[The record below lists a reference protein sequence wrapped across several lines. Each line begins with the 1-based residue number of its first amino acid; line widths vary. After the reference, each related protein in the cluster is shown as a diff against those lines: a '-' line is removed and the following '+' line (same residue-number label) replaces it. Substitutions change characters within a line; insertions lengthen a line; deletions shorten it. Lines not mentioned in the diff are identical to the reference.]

1 MRSKRLSAALLG
13 AATVL
18 ISAGLAPTAGAAP
31 AAAVQGPDFNGDG
44 YADAVVGVYRGDVDG
59 QKAAGYLHVLY
70 GGPSGA
76 GTSTASVS
84 QDTPGVPG
92 TSEKNDQ
99 FGGSVAT
106 ADVDGD
112 GFTDAV
118 VGVGGED
125 VGSDPAARGHGA
137 VVVLYG
143 SSSGRFER
151 GRTIAQGSAGSGAG
165 ASLAVG
171 DFTQDGDV
179 DVAVGLP
186 HGEFGEVTLRP
197 GPLTE
202 DKPLTHLLDTGFGG
216 SAGQLA
222 AGDFDG
228 NGKTDLAVSAYSND
242 YSRTTLWSWNGSAL
256 QEYWKSP
263 ATGYD
268 IATGDFDG
276 DSVDDLALGH
286 CLITAEADRPTGAC
300 GPDALA
306 KGGKVR
312 VFYGGGGAEG
322 FGTRSQTVGQDT
334 PGVAG
339 TAEQADN
346 FGIQLAA
353 GDLNGDGRDDLVAG
367 TPGEAIGTQD
377 RAGSATVLTSGPD
390 GLLDASGTAKSAAW
404 HQGSAGVPGAPEV
417 NDEFGSALA
426 LGDYDGDG
434 DGDVTVGAYN
444 ENSTEYE
451 QSLSTGGVWALPNGT
466 GTGSKALTPRLFG
479 LRGALYY
486 GHVLGR

>member
-18 ISAGLAPTAGAAP
+18 MSAGLVPTAGAAP

-44 YADAVVGVYRGDVDG
+44 YADAVTGVYRGDVDDR
-59 QKAAGYLHVLY
+59 QSAGYLHVLY
-70 GGPSGA
+70 GGAGGA
-76 GTSTASVS
+76 GTSTATVS
-84 QDTPGVPG
+84 QDSPGVPG
-92 TSEKNDQ
+92 TSEKNDW
-99 FGGSVAT
+99 FGSSVAT

-112 GFTDAV
+112 GFTDVV
-118 VGVGGED
+118 VGVLGED
-125 VGSDPAARGHGA
+125 VGSDSSATGHGS

-143 SSSGRFER
+143 SSGGSFER
-151 GRTIAQGSAGSGAG
+151 GRTIAQGPPGGGAG

-171 DFTQDGDV
+171 DFTRDGAV
-179 DVAVGLP
+179 DVAVGLT

-216 SAGQLA
+216 NSGALV
-222 AGDFDG
+222 AGDFEG
-228 NGKTDLAVSAYSND
+228 NGKTDLAISSYSND
-242 YSRTTLWSWNGSAL
+242 YSRTTLWRWNGSAL

-263 ATGYD
+263 TVGYD
-268 IATGDFDG
+268 ITAGDFDG

-286 CLITAEADRPTGAC
+286 CLITAEADRSTGAC
-300 GPDALA
+300 GPDESA

-322 FGTRSQTVGQDT
+322 FGTRAHTINQDT

-339 TAEQADN
+339 TAEDADN
-346 FGIQLAA
+346 FGIELSA
-353 GDLNGDGRDDLVAG
+353 GDLNGDGRDELVAG
-367 TPGEAIGTQD
+367 TPAEAIGTAA
-377 RAGSATVLTSGPD
+377 RAGSATVLTSGPE
-390 GLLDASGTAKSAAW
+390 GLLDATGTAKSAAW
-404 HQGSAGVPGAPEV
+404 HQDSAGVPGAAEV

-426 LGDYDGDG
+426 IGDYDGDG
-434 DGDVTVGAYN
+434 DGDVTAGAYH
-444 ENSTEYE
+444 ENSAEYD
-451 QSLSTGGVWALPNGT
+451 QTRNTGGVWTLPNGT
-466 GTGSKALTPRLFG
+466 GTGSKALTPALFG

-486 GHVLGR
+486 GQILGR

>member
-1 MRSKRLSAALLG
+1 MHSKRLPAALLG
-13 AATVL
+13 AVAVL
-18 ISAGLAPTAGAAP
+18 VPAGLAPPAAAAP
-31 AAAVQGPDFNGDG
+31 AAVQGPDFNGDG
-44 YADAVVGVYRGDVDG
+44 YADAVVGVYRGDIDG
-59 QKAAGYLHVLY
+59 KKSGGYLHVLY
-70 GGPSGA
+70 GGSSGV

-84 QDTPGVPG
+84 QDSPGVPG
-92 TSEKNDQ
+92 TSEKDDQ
-99 FGGSVAT
+99 FGSSVVT

-112 GFTDAV
+112 GLTDVV
-118 VGVGGED
+118 VGASGED
-125 VGSDPAARGHGA
+125 VGSGTATGHGS

-143 SSSGRFER
+143 SSSGLFER

-165 ASLAVG
+165 ASLTVG
-171 DFTQDGDV
+171 DFTQDGAV

-202 DKPLTHLLDTGFGG
+202 DKPLTHLLHTGYGG
-216 SAGQLA
+216 TSGRLA

-228 NGKTDLAVSAYSND
+228 NGKTDLAISAYSND
-242 YSRTTLWSWNGSAL
+242 YSRTTLWRWNGSAL

-263 ATGYD
+263 ATGYA
-268 IATGDFDG
+268 ITAGDFDG
-276 DSVDDLALGH
+276 DGVDDLALGH
-286 CLITAEADRPTGAC
+286 CLITAVADRPTGAC
-300 GPDALA
+300 GPDGLA

-312 VFYGGGGAEG
+312 VLYGGEGAEG
-322 FGTRSQTVGQDT
+322 FGIRNHTFSQDT

-339 TAEQADN
+339 TAEEADN
-346 FGIQLAA
+346 FGIKLAA
-353 GDLNGDGRDDLVAG
+353 GDLTGDGRDDLVAG
-367 TPGEAIGTQD
+367 TPAEAVGTAD

-390 GLLDASGTAKSAAW
+390 GLLDASGTATSAAW
-404 HQGSAGVPGAPEV
+404 HQDSTGVPGASEV

-434 DGDVTVGAYN
+434 DGDVTVGVYN

-451 QSLSTGGVWALPNGT
+451 QNLTTGGVWTLPNGA
-466 GTGSKALTPRLFG
+466 GAGSKALTARLFG

-486 GHVLGR
+486 GQVLGR

>member
-18 ISAGLAPTAGAAP
+18 ASAGLATAAGAAP
-31 AAAVQGPDFNGDG
+31 AAVQGADFNGDG
-44 YADAVVGVYRGDVDG
+44 YADSVVGVYRGDVDG
-59 QKAAGYLHVLY
+59 ETSAGYLHVLY
-70 GGPSGA
+70 GGSSGA

-84 QDTPGVPG
+84 QDSPGVPG
-92 TSEKNDQ
+92 TSEKNDR
-99 FGGSVAT
+99 FGSSVET

-112 GFTDAV
+112 GFTDVV
-118 VGVGGED
+118 VGVSGED
-125 VGSDPAARGHGA
+125 VGSDPEATGHGA

-151 GRTIAQGSAGSGAG
+151 GRTIAQGSRGSGAG
-165 ASLAVG
+165 ASLSVG
-171 DFTQDGDV
+171 DFTQDGAV

-216 SAGQLA
+216 TAGRLA

-228 NGKTDLAVSAYSND
+228 NGKTDLAISSYSND
-242 YSRTTLWSWNGSAL
+242 YSRTTLWRWNGSAL

-263 ATGYD
+263 ATGY
-268 IATGDFDG
+268 AVAAGDFDG

-286 CLITAEADRPTGAC
+286 CLIIAEADRPTEAC
-300 GPDALA
+300 GPDELA

-312 VFYGGGGAEG
+312 VLYGGGGAEG
-322 FGTRSQTVGQDT
+322 FGTRNQTFNQDT

-346 FGIQLAA
+346 FGIKLAA

-367 TPGEAIGTQD
+367 TPAEAIGTAD

-390 GLLDASGTAKSAAW
+390 GLLDASGTARSAAW
-404 HQGSAGVPGAPEV
+404 HQDSTGVPGTSEV

-434 DGDVTVGAYN
+434 DGDVTVGVYN
-444 ENSTEYE
+444 ENSAEYE
-451 QSLSTGGVWALPNGT
+451 QNLSTGGVWTLPNGA
-466 GTGSKALTPRLFG
+466 GAGSKALTPRLFG

-486 GHVLGR
+486 GQILGR

>member
-1 MRSKRLSAALLG
+1 MRSKRLSAALFG

-18 ISAGLAPTAGAAP
+18 VSAALTTPAGAAP
-31 AAAVQGPDFNGDG
+31 SAAVQGPDFNGDG
-44 YADAVVGVYRGDVDG
+44 YADAVVGVSRGDVDG
-59 QKAAGYLHVLY
+59 KKAAGFLHVLY
-70 GGPSGA
+70 GGSSGA

-84 QDTPGVPG
+84 QDSPGVPG
-92 TSEKNDQ
+92 TSEDNDG
-99 FGGSVAT
+99 FGGSVTT

-112 GFTDAV
+112 GFTDVV
-118 VGVGGED
+118 VGVSGED

-151 GRTIAQGSAGSGAG
+151 GRTIAQGPAGSGAG

-171 DFTQDGDV
+171 DFTQDGAV

-202 DKPLTHLLDTGFGG
+202 DKPLTSLLHTGFGG
-216 SAGQLA
+216 TAGRLA

-228 NGKTDLAVSAYSND
+228 NGKTDLAISSYSND
-242 YSRTTLWSWNGSAL
+242 YSRTTLWRWNGAAL

-268 IATGDFDG
+268 IAAGDFDG
-276 DSVDDLALGH
+276 NGVDDLALGH

-300 GPDALA
+300 GPNELA

-312 VFYGGGGAEG
+312 VFYGGASAEG
-322 FGTRSQTVGQDT
+322 FGTRTHTFSQDT
-334 PGVAG
+334 AGVAG
-339 TAEQADN
+339 TAEDADN
-346 FGIQLAA
+346 FGIKLAA
-353 GDLNGDGRDDLVAG
+353 GDLTGDGRDDLVAG
-367 TPGEAIGTQD
+367 TPAEAIGTAD

-390 GLLDASGTAKSAAW
+390 GLLDASGTARSAAW
-404 HQGSAGVPGAPEV
+404 HQDSTGIPGAAEV

-434 DGDVTVGAYN
+434 DGDVTVGVYN
-444 ENSTEYE
+444 EDSAEYD
-451 QSLSTGGVWALPNGT
+451 QNRSTGGVWTLPNGA
-466 GTGSKALTPRLFG
+466 GAGSKALTARLFG

-486 GHVLGR
+486 GHILGR